1 MAEKRGR
8 KSAYETK
15 IKPRF
20 DEIREWLINGAN
32 NENIANN
39 LGINMV
45 TFYKYVKEK
54 NEFNELLKKGRI
66 AIVAQLRSA
75 LIKKAMGFEYSETK
89 IIEREDPDTGEKV
102 RTVET
107 YNKKSLPD
115 VAALNL
121 CLKNY
126 DELNWSNDPQ
136 GDKIKREE
144 LELKKQKI
152 EKDDW

>member
-8 KSAYETK
+8 KDAYETK

-20 DEIREWLINGAN
+20 DEIRDWLINGAN
-32 NENIANN
+32 DDNIIHN
-39 LGINMV
+39 LGIHKD
-45 TFYKYVKEK
+45 TFYKYIKEK
-54 NEFNELLKKGRI
+54 TEFSDLIKNGRI

-75 LIKKAMGFEYSETK
+75 LIKKAMGFEYQESK

-102 RTVET
+102 KTVET
-107 YNKKSLPD
+107 YNKKALPD

-121 CLKNY
+121 ALKNY
-126 DELNWSNDPQ
+126 DPDNWSNDPQ

-144 LELKKQKI
+144 LELKKQKL

>member
-8 KSAYETK
+8 KDAYETK

-20 DEIREWLINGAN
+20 DEIRDWLINGASDD
-32 NENIANN
+32 NIIHN
-39 LGINMV
+39 LGIHKD
-45 TFYKYVKEK
+45 TFYKYIKEK
-54 NEFNELLKKGRI
+54 TEFSDLIKNGRI
-66 AIVAQLRSA
+66 TIVAQLRSA
-75 LIKKAMGFEYSETK
+75 LIKKAMGFEYQESK
-89 IIEREDPDTGEKV
+89 IIEREDPDTGEKI

-107 YNKKSLPD
+107 YNKRSLPD

-121 CLKNY
+121 ALKNY
-126 DELNWSNDPQ
+126 DPDRWSNDPQ

-144 LELKKQKI
+144 LELKKQKL

>member
-8 KSAYETK
+8 KDAYETK

-20 DEIREWLINGAN
+20 AEIREWLINGASD
-32 NENIANN
+32 ENIIHN
-39 LGINMV
+39 LGITSS
-45 TFYKYVKEK
+45 TFYKHLSEK
-54 NEFNELLKKGRI
+54 TEFSDLIKNGRI

-75 LIKKAMGFEYSETK
+75 LIKKAMGFEYQESK
-89 IIEREDPDTGEKV
+89 IVEREDPESGEKI

-107 YNKKSLPD
+107 YNKKALPD

-126 DELNWSNDPQ
+126 DALNWSNDPQ
-136 GDKIKREE
+136 GDAIKREE
-144 LELKKQKI
+144 LELKKQKL
-152 EKDDW
+152 EKDEW

>member
-8 KSAYETK
+8 KDAYETK

-20 DEIREWLINGAN
+20 DEIREWLVNGASD
-32 NENIANN
+32 ENIYRN
-39 LGINMV
+39 LGISYQ
-45 TFYKYVKEK
+45 TFYKHLNEK
-54 NEFNELLKKGRI
+54 TEFSELIKNGRV

-75 LIKKAMGFEYSETK
+75 LIKKAMGFEYQESK

-102 RTVET
+102 KTVET
-107 YNKKSLPD
+107 YNKKALPD

-121 CLKNY
+121 ALKNY
-126 DELNWSNDPQ
+126 DPDNWSNDPQ

-144 LELKKQKI
+144 LELKKQKL
-152 EKDDW
+152 EKEDW

>member
-8 KSAYETK
+8 KDAYEIR

-20 DEIREWLINGAN
+20 DEIRDWLINGASDD
-32 NENIANN
+32 NIIHN
-39 LGINMV
+39 LGISKP
-45 TFYKYVKEK
+45 TFYKYINEK
-54 NEFNELLKKGRI
+54 IEFSNLIKNGRI

-102 RTVET
+102 KTVET
-107 YNKKSLPD
+107 YNKKALPD

-121 CLKNY
+121 ALKNY
-126 DELNWSNDPQ
+126 DPDNWSNDPQ

-144 LELKKQKI
+144 LELKKQKL

>member
-8 KSAYETK
+8 KDAYETK

-20 DEIREWLINGAN
+20 NEIREWLINGASN
-32 NENIANN
+32 DNIVHN
-39 LGINMV
+39 LGIHKD
-45 TFYKYVKEK
+45 TFYKYIKEK
-54 NEFNELLKKGRI
+54 TEFSDLIKNGRI

-75 LIKKAMGFEYSETK
+75 LIKKAMGFEYSESK
-89 IIEREDPDTGEKV
+89 IIEREDPDTGEKI

-107 YNKKSLPD
+107 YNKKALPD

-126 DELNWSNDPQ
+126 DALNWSNDPQ
-136 GDKIKREE
+136 GDAIKREE
-144 LELKKQKI
+144 LELKKQKL
-152 EKDDW
+152 EKDEW

>member
-8 KSAYETK
+8 KDAYETK

-20 DEIREWLINGAN
+20 NEIREWLINGASD
-32 NENIANN
+32 ENIYRN
-39 LGINMV
+39 LGISYQ
-45 TFYKYVKEK
+45 TFYKHLNEK
-54 NEFNELLKKGRI
+54 TEFSELIKNGRI

-75 LIKKAMGFEYSETK
+75 LIKKAMGFEYQESK
-89 IIEREDPDTGEKV
+89 IIEKEDPDTGEKV

-126 DELNWSNDPQ
+126 DALNWSNDPQ
-136 GDKIKREE
+136 SDAIRREE
-144 LELKKQKI
+144 LELKKKKLEQD
-152 EKDDW
+152 EW

>member
-8 KSAYETK
+8 KDAYETK

-20 DEIREWLINGAN
+20 DEIREWLINGASD
-32 NENIANN
+32 ENIYHN
-39 LGINMV
+39 LGISYQ
-45 TFYKYVKEK
+45 TFYKHLSEK
-54 NEFNELLKKGRI
+54 TEFSELIKNGRT

-75 LIKKAMGFEYSETK
+75 LIKKAMGFEYQESK
-89 IIEREDPDTGEKV
+89 IIERQDPETGEKYK
-102 RTVET
+102 TVET
-107 YNKKSLPD
+107 YNKKVLPD

-126 DELNWSNDPQ
+126 DPDNWSNDPQ

-144 LELKKQKI
+144 LELKKQKL
-152 EKDDW
+152 EKDEW

>member
-8 KSAYETK
+8 KDAYETK

-20 DEIREWLINGAN
+20 DEIRDWLINGASDD
-32 NENIANN
+32 NIIHN
-39 LGINMV
+39 LGITSS
-45 TFYKYVKEK
+45 TFYKHLSEK
-54 NEFNELLKKGRI
+54 TEFSELIKNGRI
-66 AIVAQLRSA
+66 SIVAELRSA
-75 LIKKAMGFEYSETK
+75 LIKKAKGFDYTESK
-89 IIEREDPDTGEKV
+89 IIEREDPDTGEKIK
-102 RTVET
+102 TVET

-121 CLKNY
+121 ALKNY
-126 DELNWSNDPQ
+126 DPDNWSNDPQ

-152 EKDDW
+152 EKEDW

>member
-8 KSAYETK
+8 KGAYETK

-20 DEIREWLINGAN
+20 DEIRDWLINGASDD
-32 NENIANN
+32 NIIHN
-39 LGINMV
+39 LGIHKD
-45 TFYKYVKEK
+45 TFYKYIKEK
-54 NEFNELLKKGRI
+54 NEFSDLIKNGRI

-102 RTVET
+102 KTVET
-107 YNKKSLPD
+107 YNKKALPD

-121 CLKNY
+121 ALKNY
-126 DELNWSNDPQ
+126 DPDNWSNDPQ

-144 LELKKQKI
+144 LELKKQKL

>member
-32 NENIANN
+32 NENIAYN

-54 NEFNELLKKGRI
+54 NEFNELLKNGRI

-75 LIKKAMGFEYSETK
+75 LIKKAMGFVYSETK

-102 RTVET
+102 KTVET
-107 YNKKSLPD
+107 YNKKALPD

-121 CLKNY
+121 ALKNY
-126 DELNWSNDPQ
+126 DPDNWSNDPQ

-144 LELKKQKI
+144 LELKKQKL

>member
-8 KSAYETK
+8 KNAYETK

-32 NENIANN
+32 NENIAYN

-54 NEFNELLKKGRI
+54 NEFNELLKNGRI
-66 AIVAQLRSA
+66 AVVAQLRSA
-75 LIKKAMGFEYSETK
+75 LIKKAMGFEYQESK
-89 IIEREDPDTGEKV
+89 IIERTDPETGEKHQ
-102 RTVET
+102 TVET
-107 YNKKSLPD
+107 YNKKALPD
-115 VAALNL
+115 VAAINL
-121 CLKNY
+121 ALKNY
-126 DELNWSNDPQ
+126 DSENWSNDPQ

-144 LELKKQKI
+144 LELKKQKL
-152 EKDDW
+152 EKDEW

>member
-8 KSAYETK
+8 KDAYETK

-20 DEIREWLINGAN
+20 DEIRDWLINGASDD
-32 NENIANN
+32 NIIHN
-39 LGINMV
+39 LGITSS
-45 TFYKYVKEK
+45 TFYKHLSEKKEFSELIK
-54 NEFNELLKKGRI
+54 NGRI
-66 AIVAQLRSA
+66 SIVAQLRSA
-75 LIKKAMGFEYSETK
+75 LIKKAMGFEYQESK
-89 IIEREDPDTGEKV
+89 IIEKEDPDTGEKV
-102 RTVET
+102 KTVET

-126 DELNWSNDPQ
+126 DALNWSNDPH

-144 LELKKQKI
+144 LELKKQKL

>member
-1 MAEKRGR
+1 MAAKTGR

-32 NENIANN
+32 NDNIAHN
-39 LGINMV
+39 LGISQK
-45 TFYKYVKEK
+45 TFYKYLSEK
-54 NEFNELLKKGRI
+54 SEFLQLIKNGRI
-66 AIVAQLRSA
+66 SIVAELRSA
-75 LIKKAMGFEYSETK
+75 LIKKAKGFDYTETK
-89 IIEREDPDTGEKV
+89 IIEREDPDTGDIIK
-102 RTVET
+102 TIET

-121 CLKNY
+121 ALKNY
-126 DELNWSNDPQ
+126 DPENWSNDPQ
-136 GDKIKREE
+136 GDAIKREE
-144 LELKKQKI
+144 LELKKQKL

>member
-8 KSAYETK
+8 KDAYETK

-20 DEIREWLINGAN
+20 DEIRDWLINGASDD
-32 NENIANN
+32 NIIHN
-39 LGINMV
+39 LGIHKD
-45 TFYKYVKEK
+45 TFYKYIKEK
-54 NEFNELLKKGRI
+54 TEFSDLIKNGRI

-75 LIKKAMGFEYSETK
+75 LIKKAMGFEYQESR
-89 IIEREDPDTGEKV
+89 IIEREDPDTGEKI

-121 CLKNY
+121 ALKNY
-126 DELNWSNDPQ
+126 DPDNWSNDPQ

-144 LELKKQKI
+144 LELKKQKL
-152 EKDDW
+152 EKDEW

>member
-15 IKPRF
+15 ILPRF
-20 DEIREWLINGAN
+20 NEIREWLINGAT
-32 NENIANN
+32 NENIAYN

-54 NEFNELLKKGRI
+54 NEFNELLKNGRI
-66 AIVAQLRSA
+66 AVVAQLRSA
-75 LIKKAMGFEYSETK
+75 LIKKAMGFEYQESK

-102 RTVET
+102 KTVET
-107 YNKKSLPD
+107 YNKKALPD
-115 VAALNL
+115 VAAINL
-121 CLKNY
+121 ALKNY
-126 DELNWSNDPQ
+126 DPDNWSNDPQ

-144 LELKKQKI
+144 LELKKQKL

>member
-8 KSAYETK
+8 KDAYETK

-20 DEIREWLINGAN
+20 DEIREWLINGASDD
-32 NENIANN
+32 NIIHN
-39 LGINMV
+39 LGIHKD
-45 TFYKYVKEK
+45 TFYKYIKEK
-54 NEFNELLKKGRI
+54 TEFSDLIKNGRI

-75 LIKKAMGFEYSETK
+75 LIKKAMGFEYQESK
-89 IIEREDPDTGEKV
+89 IIERKDPDTGEKI

-107 YNKKSLPD
+107 YNKRSLPD

-121 CLKNY
+121 ALKNY
-126 DELNWSNDPQ
+126 DPDRWSNDPQ

-144 LELKKQKI
+144 LELKKQKL

>member
-8 KSAYETK
+8 KDAYETK

-20 DEIREWLINGAN
+20 DEIREWLINGASD
-32 NENIANN
+32 ENIYRN
-39 LGINMV
+39 LGISYQ
-45 TFYKYVKEK
+45 TFYKHLNEK
-54 NEFNELLKKGRI
+54 TEFSELIKNGRV

-75 LIKKAMGFEYSETK
+75 LIKKAMGFEYQESK

-102 RTVET
+102 KTVET
-107 YNKKSLPD
+107 YNKKALPD

-121 CLKNY
+121 ALKNY
-126 DELNWSNDPQ
+126 DPDNWSNDPQ

-144 LELKKQKI
+144 LELKKQKL

>member
-8 KSAYETK
+8 KDAYETK

-20 DEIREWLINGAN
+20 DEIRDWLINGASDD
-32 NENIANN
+32 NIIHN
-39 LGINMV
+39 LGIHKD
-45 TFYKYVKEK
+45 TFYKYIKEK
-54 NEFNELLKKGRI
+54 TEFSDLIKNGRI

-75 LIKKAMGFEYSETK
+75 LIKKAMGFEYQESK
-89 IIEREDPDTGEKV
+89 IIEREDPDTGEKI

-107 YNKKSLPD
+107 YTKKSLPD

-121 CLKNY
+121 ALKNY
-126 DELNWSNDPQ
+126 DPDRWSNDPQ

-144 LELKKQKI
+144 LELKKQKL

>member
-8 KSAYETK
+8 KDAYETK

-20 DEIREWLINGAN
+20 DEIRDWLINGASDD
-32 NENIANN
+32 NIIHN
-39 LGINMV
+39 LGITSS
-45 TFYKYVKEK
+45 TFYKHLSEKKEFSELIK
-54 NEFNELLKKGRI
+54 NGRI
-66 AIVAQLRSA
+66 SIVAQLRSA
-75 LIKKAMGFEYSETK
+75 LIKKAMGFEYQESK
-89 IIEREDPDTGEKV
+89 IIEKEDPDTGEKV

-126 DELNWSNDPQ
+126 DALNWSNDPQ

-144 LELKKQKI
+144 LELKKQKL
-152 EKDDW
+152 EKEDW